1 MNVAT
6 LWRWGTA
13 GLEELT
19 SSEIVDVFQVHN
31 KSYDT
36 LKDKHKV
43 TNTVNTYTFDAL
55 VAINY
60 SPKLECSVG

>member
-1 MNVAT
+1 M
-6 LWRWGTA
+6 
-13 GLEELT
+13 EELT

-36 LKDKHKV
+36 LKDKHKI